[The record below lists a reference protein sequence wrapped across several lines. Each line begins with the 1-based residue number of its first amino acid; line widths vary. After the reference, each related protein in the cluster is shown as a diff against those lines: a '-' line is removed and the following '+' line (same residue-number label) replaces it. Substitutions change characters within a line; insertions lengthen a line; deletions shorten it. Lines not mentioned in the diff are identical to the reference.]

1 LGVRIPPPL
10 PIRGRESEAN
20 DMIPVKEWWPRTRDF
35 FRDVWV
41 EMKKTSWPGKSE
53 VVGTTVVVIIACFLF
68 GFYLFLVDT
77 GLSWLMDKIF
87 RATGVVA

>member
-1 LGVRIPPPL
+1 
-10 PIRGRESEAN
+10 
-20 DMIPVKEWWPRTRDF
+20 
-35 FRDVWV
+35 
-41 EMKKTSWPGKSE
+41 MKKTSWPGKSE